1 MELDVSRDTLKGN
14 LMIFSSVILILVMPK
29 TLFNDSLLNN
39 NLREILCLFLPAVI
53 YGLTTKES
61 SRNIFFIKSIN
72 LKTIGLS
79 VIIGVIV
86 YLIGTLVCSVT
97 LNLFGVKEM
106 VDSRYEYYP
115 MWYLIF
121 SNAIIPAI
129 CEEFLF
135 RGALF
140 YSYKNVFYITRI
152 LVNAIIF
159 LLFHMSYLKI
169 IIILIISIVLSQVIF
184 YTKSILVPIIIHFIN
199 NSLCEINGYLKLR
212 GIIHINNSNSL
223 FKIFFMMLLVGIL
236 LIVLFKVINKLDLE
250 VKYDELICSKK
261 FIDIFII
268 LTVVILGVIILRD
281 MVYITSI

>member
-1 MELDVSRDTLKGN
+1 MSRDTLKGN
-14 LMIFSSVILILVMPK
+14 LMIFLSLILILVMPK

-39 NLREILCLFLPAVI
+39 NLREIICLFLPAII

-61 SRNIFFIKSIN
+61 ARNVFFIKRIN
-72 LKTIGLS
+72 FKTIGLS
-79 VIIGVIV
+79 AMIGVIV
-86 YLIGTLVCSVT
+86 YFIGVLVCGVT
-97 LNLFGVKEM
+97 LNVLGAKEM

-135 RGALF
+135 RGAF
-140 YSYKNVFYITRI
+140 FSSYKNVFYITRI
-152 LVNAIIF
+152 LVNAVVF
-159 LLFHMSYLKI
+159 LLFHMSYLKV

-184 YTKSILVPIIIHFIN
+184 YTKSIFVPIIIHFIN

-223 FKIFFMMLLVGIL
+223 FKLFIMMILVGIL

-250 VKYDELICSKK
+250 VKYDEIICNKK
-261 FIDIFII
+261 FIDIFIV

-281 MVYITSI
+281 MVYITGI